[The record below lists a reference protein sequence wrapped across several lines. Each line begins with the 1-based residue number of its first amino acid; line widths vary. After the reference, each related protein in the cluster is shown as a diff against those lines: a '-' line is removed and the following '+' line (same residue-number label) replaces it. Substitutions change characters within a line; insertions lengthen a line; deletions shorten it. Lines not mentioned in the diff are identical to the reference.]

1 LINIYQGETA
11 YIEVSVLDETG
22 QAADLNGATAKFAC
36 MKGTELLKKDCTIVG
51 NVVKVKLLPEDT
63 DSMQGN
69 YKFEIK
75 LQDIANDVDTILY
88 SNFTVQKSLIPQY
101 DA

>member
-1 LINIYQGETA
+1 MINIYQGETA
-11 YIEVSVLDETG
+11 YLEVTVLNEDG
-22 QAADLNGATAKFAC
+22 QAADLNGATAKFICA
-36 MKGTELLKKDCTIVG
+36 KGTETLKKDCTIVG

-63 DSMQGN
+63 DNMSGN

-75 LQDIANDVDTILY
+75 LKDVANDVDTILY
-88 SNFTVQKSLIPQY
+88 SSFTVQKSLLPQY